1 MLETHQLLNSI
12 VANLQNNL
20 QLAID
25 INSVYK
31 ISIKD
36 LENGTWYL
44 KVKNQ
49 VELTKSSENYDCEI
63 ELDQETLEKISRG
76 ELNPQSAYLQDLIR
90 VTGNSLSAIN
100 FVKLWPYDPSI
111 GN

>member
-36 LENGTWYL
+36 LEDGTWYL

-49 VELTKSSENYDCEI
+49 VELTKSSEKYDCEI